1 MKRENQIGC
10 RVSFPSSFFM
20 ELEDCWKHEAGA
32 HRALTFQGFLNM
44 MVGFGLEAYKAKNL
58 PQAPEEEPPEET
70 GPAPADDEVKSLFK
84 EWDEVMGPPPPGLFN
99 FPRNNRRPLLRF
111 GGEQ

>member
-44 MVGFGLEAYKAKNL
+44 MVGFGLEAYKAKTF
-58 PQAPEEEPPEET
+58 PASGETPPATDGEPD
-70 GPAPADDEVKSLFK
+70 PAEGEA
-84 EWDEVMGPPPPGLFN
+84 WD
-99 FPRNNRRPLLRF
+99 FPRSKRRPLLRF
-111 GGEQ
+111 GGDQ

>member
-1 MKRENQIGC
+1 MKRENQIGA

-44 MVGFGLEAYKAKNL
+44 MVGFGLEAYKAK
-58 PQAPEEEPPEET
+58 T
-70 GPAPADDEVKSLFK
+70 FPAPMEVLPAADGEPDADDEA
-84 EWDEVMGPPPPGLFN
+84 WDFT
-99 FPRNNRRPLLRF
+99 RNNRGPLLRF

>member
-1 MKRENQIGC
+1 MKRENQIGY

-44 MVGFGLEAYKAKNL
+44 MVGFGLEAYKAKTF
-58 PQAPEEEPPEET
+58 PAPMEDPATDGEPD
-70 GPAPADDEVKSLFK
+70 PADDEA
-84 EWDEVMGPPPPGLFN
+84 WD
-99 FPRNNRRPLLRF
+99 FPRSNRRPLLRF
-111 GGEQ
+111 PEEWEARQG